1 MGTGPAVAAP
11 TAFPRAADRYHV
23 SAHRTADHAEGVG
36 RREIE
41 TAARRWSGAG
51 RRRLRRVGVGL
62 LGGLLATVTMTVFR
76 MPISDSPPPTADL
89 WARYVGDGGP
99 EDHLLVGLLLHLGY
113 GTAAG
118 GLFGA
123 LAPVPPTGTELSR
136 EVRGVLAGLA
146 YGLLLSAFG
155 ERALLVG
162 LLGMDLEAD
171 ERFVFHASHVVYGLT
186 IGAWVGSRAE

>member
-1 MGTGPAVAAP
+1 VS
-11 TAFPRAADRYHV
+11 ADRP
-23 SAHRTADHAEGVG
+23 ADRAEGIG

-41 TAARRWSGAG
+41 TAARRSSIAVGPH
-51 RRRLRRVGVGL
+51 LRRVGVGL
-62 LGGLLATVTMTVFR
+62 LAGLMATVIMTVFR

-89 WARYVGDGGP
+89 WARYVGGGEP

-123 LAPVPPTGTELSR
+123 LAPVSSTGTELSR
-136 EVRGVLAGLA
+136 EVRGVLAALA
-146 YGLLLSAFG
+146 YGLLLAAFG
-155 ERALLVG
+155 ERVLLVG

-186 IGAWVGSRAE
+186 LGAWVGSRTA